1 MTYCYILHKWY
12 CSMYESGFSLMLFYS
27 FDTATGPAVQIHIT
41 VYLQR
46 PTDKM
51 FFMFLSF
58 FIFRILFIKLLPISK
73 LIPNSDWPINQ
84 HRQQLY
90 CHSRRS
96 SEMGRRKKANKPP
109 PKRKAIEPLDTQFT
123 CPFCNHEKACEVKL
137 WVLWSY
143 RTIQK
148 ED

>member
-1 MTYCYILHKWY
+1 MTFCYILHKWY
-12 CSMYESGFSLMLFYS
+12 CSMYESGLSLVLFWCSKGTGCTYS
-27 FDTATGPAVQIHIT
+27 
-41 VYLQR
+41 YCWLR
-46 PTDKM
+46 PTDKR

-84 HRQQLY
+84 YRQQLY

-96 SEMGRRKKANKPP
+96 LEMGRRKKANKPP
-109 PKRKAIEPLDTQFT
+109 PKRKAIEALDTQFT

-143 RTIQK
+143 RTIPK
-148 ED
+148 EDIWNY